1 MFIVKLINV
10 KAIWACY
17 RRSLEMGGQNS
28 QVGPGR
34 QQIVVM
40 GTEESM
46 ASHHGAS
53 NHASTSKHH
62 PVEPPMSEMKREFD
76 ENELGN
82 GRKAA

>member
-1 MFIVKLINV
+1 
-10 KAIWACY
+10 
-17 RRSLEMGGQNS
+17 MGGQNS

-46 ASHHGAS
+46 VSHHGAS
-53 NHASTSKHH
+53 NHVKSKHH
-62 PVEPPMSEMKREFD
+62 PIEPPMSEMKRDFD